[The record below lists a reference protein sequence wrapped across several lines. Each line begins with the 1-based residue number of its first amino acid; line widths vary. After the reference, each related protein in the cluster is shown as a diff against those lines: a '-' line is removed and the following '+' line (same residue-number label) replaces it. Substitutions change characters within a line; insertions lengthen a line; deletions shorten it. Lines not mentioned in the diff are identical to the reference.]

1 MWETILRHTICE
13 GNMDEGN
20 KSGRFEWET
29 ILRRTI
35 CEGNMA
41 KVADLS
47 GKQF

>member
-1 MWETILRHTICE
+1 MAKVADL
-13 GNMDEGN
+13 
-20 KSGRFEWET
+20 SGKT